1 MEHHTR
7 LGYGNAN
14 CLQGS
19 SYCFIKSDPVRKSVF
34 QTPLRLDPFPDS
46 DQVVPEVASDFDV
59 EHVAFRGVSGRQHAG
74 RLPWSVTPT
83 VLSQSLPLCLTCTS
97 RTLSCALF
105 SWRWMVRTRWKAG
118 SVLPHTIHRSCS
130 LAELFAM
137 SSPAVPLS

>member
-34 QTPLRLDPFPDS
+34 QTPLRVDPLPDS
-46 DQVVPEVASDFDV
+46 DQVVSEVASDFDV

-105 SWRWMVRTRWKAG
+105 SWRF
-118 SVLPHTIHRSCS
+118 VLPHTIHRICS
-130 LAELFAM
+130 LAELFVM
-137 SSPAVPLS
+137 RSSAVPLLSVALS